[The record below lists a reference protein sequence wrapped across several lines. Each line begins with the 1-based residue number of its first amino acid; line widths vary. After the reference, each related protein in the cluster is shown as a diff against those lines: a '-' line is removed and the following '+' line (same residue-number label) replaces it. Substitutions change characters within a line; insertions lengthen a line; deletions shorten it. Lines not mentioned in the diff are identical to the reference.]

1 MSQQIV
7 NDAGVPPTLISTDM
21 AAELLGVAMR
31 DTERP
36 VMEMAGALARICNTL
51 SRASGGPGAPLACSG
66 NCGEMIRNDI
76 AICIQSLQ
84 FHDRLIQQLT
94 AVRKLMG
101 SDPVAGELCS
111 GFMPPEGSI
120 ELF

>member
-1 MSQQIV
+1 MMHTMSE
-7 NDAGVPPTLISTDM
+7 TLETTL
-21 AAELLGVAMR
+21 AAELLGTAIR
-31 DTERP
+31 DTEAP
-36 VMEMAGALARICNTL
+36 VMEMAGALARINSAL
-51 SRASGGPGAPLACSG
+51 VRARSDERCGCSDLKQ
-66 NCGEMIRNDI
+66 EI

-101 SDPVAGELCS
+101 TGPLAGELAT
-111 GFMPPEGSI
+111 GFMPAEGTV

>member
-1 MSQQIV
+1 MSEQIV
-7 NDAGVPPTLISTDM
+7 NDAGVPPTLIAPDR
-21 AAELLGVAMR
+21 AAELLGAAMR

-36 VMEMAGALARICNTL
+36 VMEMAGALARICTTL
-51 SRASGGPGAPLACSG
+51 SRAPGGPGAALACNG
-66 NCGEMIRNDI
+66 NCGAMIRDDI

-94 AVRKLMG
+94 AVRKLIG
-101 SDPVAGELCS
+101 SDAVAGELCS